1 MRRAALA
8 LILVSLTAL
17 VLAAQSSAATQAIY
31 QVGDKG
37 PAGGIVFYDK
47 GNASGGWRYL
57 EVATSDAG
65 SGIPWDTGNYLDVTT
80 STTIGSGKANTDA
93 IIEALGSG
101 IYAAQLCHDLTTGGF
116 NDWFLPSKDE
126 LNLLYTA
133 VDWRGRG
140 SFTDKDREGFTNHY
154 YWSSSQYF
162 SSYFY
167 AWDQDFGNGRQKNDL
182 KNTGFSVR
190 AIRAF

>member
-1 MRRAALA
+1 
-8 LILVSLTAL
+8 LVSLTAL
-17 VLAAQSSAATQAIY
+17 LLTAQSPVVTSQATY

-47 GNASGGWRYL
+47 GNNSDGWRYL
-57 EVATSDAG
+57 EVAPSDAG
-65 SGIPWDTGNYLDVTT
+65 SGIAWDNGNYPDVTT
-80 STTIGSGKANTDA
+80 GTAIGSGKANTEA
-93 IIEALGSG
+93 IIGALGSG
-101 IYAAQLCHDLTTGGF
+101 RYAAQVCHDLTTGGLQ
-116 NDWFLPSKDE
+116 DWFLPSKDE

-133 VDWRGRG
+133 VDWKGRG
-140 SFTDKDREGFTNHY
+140 SFSDKDRESFTKKY

>member
-47 GNASGGWRYL
+47 GNASGGWRYF

-80 STTIGSGKANTDA
+80 STTIGSGKANTEA

-101 IYAAQLCHDLTTGGF
+101 IYAAQLCRGLATGGF